1 MKCLKL
7 NLHLSA
13 TSATGASAAT
23 ASADA
28 TAAADERETL
38 TVSLSQLT
46 LSVRLCDYEECR
58 KPLYRVLQCAK
69 CNGVAYCSKDCQVC
83 SPPHPA
89 CALSRPQSFPSA
101 PLLLTRVF
109 VTCSSLCTLP
119 LSLRLAPSHCSLTP
133 YNHSSFT
140 PALIQTRTNSPSV
153 AFQTRRGRPGTRAS
167 ARPLLVLASQPMAD
181 QTRLLKI
188 LQQLAVAVD

>member
-1 MKCLKL
+1 MGQIVMK
-7 NLHLSA
+7 HLSA
-13 TSATGASAAT
+13 VRRRCLGRCRLGRCHRGSGRARDVDGQPFP
-23 ASADA
+23 ADLVGQA
-28 TAAADERETL
+28 VRL
-38 TVSLSQLT
+38 RGVPQVSLQGAA
-46 LSVRLCDYEECR
+46 V
-58 KPLYRVLQCAK
+58 PK

-167 ARPLLVLASQPMAD
+167 ARPLLVLAGQPMAD